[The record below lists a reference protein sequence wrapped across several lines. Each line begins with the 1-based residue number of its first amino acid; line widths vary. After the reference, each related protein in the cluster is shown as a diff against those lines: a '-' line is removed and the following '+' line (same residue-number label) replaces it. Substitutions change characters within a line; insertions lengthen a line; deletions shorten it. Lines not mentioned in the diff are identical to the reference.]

1 MELPDIRPHLRK
13 LRARLTVSKR
23 TKLLSKFVLFGLGM
37 TIGAAGVIA
46 GFPILLLMVLGT
58 QSITGI
64 VVSSLAI
71 SFGLALV
78 LTGYFWF
85 TF

>member
-1 MELPDIRPHLRK
+1 
-13 LRARLTVSKR
+13 
-23 TKLLSKFVLFGLGM
+23 M

-46 GFPILLLMVLGT
+46 GLPILLLMVLGT